1 MTKNDNYSHEGLVF
15 EVVKY
20 GKVQNRRCLG
30 RIGLR
35 KKSEVIVFAEFF
47 EKLGVLFVKYM
58 GKCEM
63 SRSAFIQQIID
74 NAKVAK
80 RNIVLPEGSDER
92 VREAAHIIN
101 QEGIASI
108 ILLGDEQMIAEAF
121 SSNGWSLEGIKVINP
136 ETSDKLQE
144 YADLFYEMRKDKGV
158 TPEQALE
165 TVKQVSYF
173 GTMIMQSGDADGMVS
188 GAAHSTADTV
198 RPALQ
203 VIKAAKKGATV
214 SSFFIMDV
222 SDKTYIFSDCALV
235 VDPTAEQLADIAV
248 DSAISAMAY
257 DIPPKVALLSFSS
270 YGSGGKCPMVEKV
283 QQALEIAKA
292 KIAAEYPDK
301 GIAIDGELQTD
312 AAIVPDVAQ
321 KKAPQSPL
329 GGEARVL
336 IFPDLNAANIGY
348 KLVQRL
354 AGAGAY
360 GPVLQ
365 GLNKP
370 VNDLSR
376 GCYVEDIVGTVA
388 LTALQASK

>member
-1 MTKNDNYSHEGLVF
+1 MK
-15 EVVKY
+15 
-20 GKVQNRRCLG
+20 
-30 RIGLR
+30 
-35 KKSEVIVFAEFF
+35 
-47 EKLGVLFVKYM
+47 
-58 GKCEM
+58 
-63 SRSAFIQQIID
+63 RSVFIQKIID
-74 NAKVAK
+74 AAKVTP
-80 RNIVLPEGSDER
+80 RSIVLPEGSDER
-92 VREAAHIIN
+92 VLEAANTIN
-101 QEGIASI
+101 SEGIAKLI
-108 ILLGDEQMIAEAF
+108 VLGDEQQIAETYA
-121 SSNGWSLEGIKVINP
+121 SKGWSLDGITVINP

-144 YADLFYEMRKDKGV
+144 YATTFYEMRKAKGI

-203 VIKAAKKGATV
+203 VIKAAKRGATV

-222 SDKTYIFSDCALV
+222 DDKTYIFSDCALV
-235 VDPTAEQLADIAV
+235 VDPTAQQLADIAI

-283 QQALEIAKA
+283 QAALELAKA
-292 KIAAEYPDK
+292 KIEAEYSDL
-301 GIAIDGELQTD
+301 GIVIDGELQTD
-312 AAIVPDVAQ
+312 SAIVPGIAA
-321 KKAPQSPL
+321 KKAPGSPL
-329 GGEARVL
+329 GGDARVL

-360 GPVLQ
+360 GPILQ
-365 GLNKP
+365 GLKMP

-388 LTALQASK
+388 LTALQAGK

>member
-1 MTKNDNYSHEGLVF
+1 M
-15 EVVKY
+15 
-20 GKVQNRRCLG
+20 G
-30 RIGLR
+30 RSI
-35 KKSEVIVFAEFF
+35 
-47 EKLGVLFVKYM
+47 
-58 GKCEM
+58 
-63 SRSAFIQQIID
+63 FIQQIID
-74 NAKVAK
+74 AAKLKK

-92 VREAAHIIN
+92 VLEAANTIN
-101 QEGIASI
+101 QEGIASV
-108 ILLGDEQMIAEAF
+108 ILLGNVDSITAAF
-121 SSNGWSLEGIKVINP
+121 SAKDWSLDGIRILNP
-136 ETSDKLQE
+136 ETSDQLQE
-144 YADLFYEMRKDKGV
+144 YADTFYELRKEKGI

-165 TVKQVSYF
+165 AVKHVNYF
-173 GTMIMQSGDADGMVS
+173 GMMMMHTGAADGLVS

-203 VIKAAKKGATV
+203 IIKSAKKGATV

-222 SDKTYIFSDCALV
+222 NDKTFIFSDCALV

-248 DSAISAMAY
+248 DSAVSAMAY

-270 YGSGGKCPMVEKV
+270 YGSGKGELVEKV
-283 QQALEIAKA
+283 STAVELAKA
-292 KIAAEYPDK
+292 KVAAEYADS
-301 GIAIDGELQTD
+301 GIVIDGELQTD
-312 AAIVPDVAQ
+312 SAIVPAVAQ
-321 KKAPQSPL
+321 KKVPESPL

-354 AGAGAY
+354 ANAGAY

-388 LTALQASK
+388 LTALQADN

>member
-1 MTKNDNYSHEGLVF
+1 
-15 EVVKY
+15 
-20 GKVQNRRCLG
+20 
-30 RIGLR
+30 
-35 KKSEVIVFAEFF
+35 
-47 EKLGVLFVKYM
+47 
-58 GKCEM
+58 M

-74 NAKVAK
+74 AAKVTK

-92 VREAAHIIN
+92 VLEAANIIN

-108 ILLGDEQMIAEAF
+108 TLLGEEQKITSAF
-121 SSNGWSLEGIKVINP
+121 ASKGWGLEGITVINP
-136 ETSDKLQE
+136 ENSDKLQE
-144 YADLFYEMRKDKGV
+144 YADAFYELRKSKGI
-158 TPEQALE
+158 TPDQALE
-165 TVKQVSYF
+165 AVKHVNYF
-173 GTMIMQSGDADGMVS
+173 GMMIMQAGDADGLVS

-203 VIKAAKKGATV
+203 IIKSAKKGATV

-222 SDKTYIFSDCALV
+222 NDVTYIFSDCALV
-235 VDPTAEQLADIAV
+235 ENPTAEQLADIAI
-248 DSAISAMAY
+248 DSALSAMNY
-257 DIPPKVALLSFSS
+257 NIPPKVALLSYST
-270 YGSGGKCPMVEKV
+270 YGSGKSEMVEKV
-283 QQALEIAKA
+283 TKAVEMAKE
-292 KIAAEYPDK
+292 KIAAEYADK
-301 GIAIDGELQTD
+301 GIVVDGELQAD
-312 AAIVPDVAQ
+312 AAIVPGVAQ
-321 KKAPQSPL
+321 KKAPASPL

-388 LTALQASK
+388 LTALQAAK

>member
-1 MTKNDNYSHEGLVF
+1 ME
-15 EVVKY
+15 
-20 GKVQNRRCLG
+20 
-30 RIGLR
+30 
-35 KKSEVIVFAEFF
+35 
-47 EKLGVLFVKYM
+47 
-58 GKCEM
+58 
-63 SRSAFIQQIID
+63 RSAFIQQIID
-74 NAKVAK
+74 AAKVK
-80 RNIVLPEGSDER
+80 NRNIVLPEGSDER
-92 VREAAHIIN
+92 VCEAAHVIN
-101 QEGIASI
+101 KEGIANI
-108 ILLGDEQMIAEAF
+108 TLLGDEAVIAETF
-121 SSNGWSLEGIKVINP
+121 SAKGWSLDGITVINP
-136 ETSDKLQE
+136 ETSDKLQA
-144 YADLFYEMRKDKGV
+144 YADLFFEMRKAKGI

-165 TVKQVSYF
+165 TVKTVNYF

-203 VIKAAKKGATV
+203 VIKSAKRGATV

-222 SDKTYIFSDCALV
+222 DGVQYIFSDCALV

-248 DSAISAMAY
+248 DSAVSAMAY

-270 YGSGGKCPMVEKV
+270 YGSGGNVPMVEKV
-283 QQALEIAKA
+283 QQALVLAKE
-292 KIAAEYPDK
+292 KVEAEHAGK
-301 GIAIDGELQTD
+301 GIIIDGELQTD
-312 AAIVPDVAQ
+312 SAIVPAVAA
-321 KKAPQSPL
+321 KKAPESPL

-388 LTALQASK
+388 LTALQADR